1 MAGIMYGIGVGP
13 GDPELMTLK
22 AVKRIRELKVI
33 AIPQNNKEQCTAYQI
48 ARQAVP
54 EIEEKECIPLDMPMT
69 KDEKAL
75 KESHD
80 RAARTV
86 MGYLDQGEDVGF
98 ITLGDVSIYSTFTYL
113 MERLWKEGYDTR
125 LVSGISSFSAA
136 AARLGS
142 SLVSGAEELHIIP
155 ASYQVRDALKL
166 PGVKVFM
173 KAGSQMAAVKRELKD
188 SGAGAVMV
196 ENCGM
201 ADERIYESLE
211 EIPEESGYYSLVI
224 VR

>member
-33 AIPQNNKEQCTAYQI
+33 AIPHKNKEQCMAYQI

-54 EIEEKECIPLDMPMT
+54 EIEEKKCLYLHMPMT
-69 KDEKAL
+69 KDENVL
-75 KESHD
+75 KESHEL
-80 RAARTV
+80 AARKV
-86 MGYLDQGEDVGF
+86 REHLDKGEDVGF

-113 MERLWKEGYDTR
+113 WERLLKEGYSTR
-125 LVSGISSFSAA
+125 LESGIPSFCAVAARVGIPLVSGS
-136 AARLGS
+136 
-142 SLVSGAEELHIIP
+142 EELHIIP
-155 ASYQVRDALKL
+155 ASYQIKDALEL
-166 PGVKVFM
+166 SGVKVLM
-173 KAGSQMAAVKRELKD
+173 KAGRQMRAVKEELKKC
-188 SGAGAVMV
+188 GASAIMV

-201 ADERIYESLE
+201 PDERIYGSLA
-211 EIPEESGYYSLVI
+211 EIPEDAGYYSLVI

>member
-33 AIPQNNKEQCTAYQI
+33 AIPHKNKEQCTAYQI

-54 EIEEKECIPLDMPMT
+54 EIEEKECLYLHMPMT
-69 KDEKAL
+69 KDENIL

-80 RAARTV
+80 QAARTV
-86 MGYLDQGEDVGF
+86 MEYLDRGVDVGF
-98 ITLGDVSIYSTFTYL
+98 ITLGDVSIYSTFNYL

-125 LVSGISSFSAA
+125 LESGIPSFCAA
-136 AARLGS
+136 AARLGI

-155 ASYQVRDALKL
+155 ASYQIREALKL
-166 PGVKVFM
+166 PGVKVLM
-173 KAGSQMAAVKRELKD
+173 KAGRQMEAVKRELID
-188 SGAGAVMV
+188 SGASAVMV

-201 ADERIYESLE
+201 PDERIYSSLD
-211 EIPEESGYYSLVI
+211 EIPENAGYYSLMI